1 MSILDQIQPVSE
13 AVQSVNALVYGQS
26 GAGKTHFAGSGTDKD
41 LILAIEHGTVSA
53 ARSGSK
59 ANVLEIKTW
68 DDLDQ
73 AVTALVD
80 DPDRFDWVIV
90 DSLTKMQ
97 DLIWSDIM
105 DNATRNNP
113 NRSPYKREL
122 QEYGEAQMR
131 LNSIVERLNGS
142 DVNVIWTALSEIQVD
157 EEANEFQMP
166 SIHGQGGKLAA
177 WVCAQM
183 DIVTYLSV
191 ARNKDRKL
199 FRKFQFNKTPEVF
212 AKDRFNVFPK
222 PVANL
227 TLKKM
232 TDKLMEGSVQEQ
244 PEEEITEKENN

>member
-1 MSILDQIQPVSE
+1 MSILDDILPVSDTVE
-13 AVQSVNALVYGQS
+13 SVNALIYGDS
-26 GAGKTHFAGSGTDKD
+26 GAGKTVFAGSGSERD
-41 LILAIEHGTVSA
+41 LILAIEHGTASA
-53 ARSGSK
+53 ARQGSK
-59 ANVLEIKTW
+59 ANVLDIRTW
-68 DDLDQ
+68 DQLDE

-80 DPDRFDWVIV
+80 APDRFDWVIV

-97 DLIWSDIM
+97 DLIWDDIM

-142 DVNVIWTALSEIQVD
+142 DVNVIWTALAELQVD
-157 EEANEFQMP
+157 EEANEFKMP

-183 DIVTYLSV
+183 DIVMYISV
-191 ARNKDRKL
+191 ARDKERKT

-212 AKDRFNVFPK
+212 AKDRFDLFPR
-222 PVANL
+222 PVKNL
-227 TLKKM
+227 TLEKM
-232 TDKLMEGSVQEQ
+232 TVKLMEGSVEEQ
-244 PEEEITEKENN
+244 KEEEDK